1 MNQDNNHCNRDP
13 LNFCVEFVK
22 AVVDCN
28 CTKACPSDYTC
39 HSRIAKYGYDC
50 NNAPDKNRW
59 FCFCQ
64 HDLRYNLPI
73 TGSHRLGR
81 LYYALIYFKNRSFY
95 KPCNKRCSGNNKGHN
110 SCCYS
115 YGSTSY
121 YLREWTYRNKQN
133 QKWHSPKNVYNGPQ
147 NKIQYWSWPYT
158 VFLSSAYLA
167 PIEYY
172 TKLLAYD
179 KVFIEQHDHYMKQ
192 TYRNRCTI
200 AVPDGELALSI
211 PTVKPNTLKCPMRDI
226 RISDHGNWRH
236 LHWNA
241 IESAYNHTPFFE
253 YYKDDFRPFYEKK
266 YEFLVDFNEELCHL
280 ICSLIDIQPDMART
294 TEYRTEF
301 TPNEADFRERIHP
314 KKDFSLE
321 DTEFSPQPYY
331 QVFQERL
338 GFLPNL
344 SIIDL
349 LFNMGPE
356 SLLVLQKSITLK

>member
-1 MNQDNNHCNRDP
+1 M
-13 LNFCVEFVK
+13 K
-22 AVVDCN
+22 
-28 CTKACPSDYTC
+28 
-39 HSRIAKYGYDC
+39 
-50 NNAPDKNRW
+50 
-59 FCFCQ
+59 
-64 HDLRYNLPI
+64 
-73 TGSHRLGR
+73 
-81 LYYALIYFKNRSFY
+81 
-95 KPCNKRCSGNNKGHN
+95 
-110 SCCYS
+110 
-115 YGSTSY
+115 
-121 YLREWTYRNKQN
+121 
-133 QKWHSPKNVYNGPQ
+133 
-147 NKIQYWSWPYT
+147 T

-167 PIEYY
+167 PVEYY

-200 AVPDGELALSI
+200 AAPDGELALSI

-226 RISDHGNWRH
+226 RISDHGNGGH

-266 YEFLVDFNEELCHL
+266 YEFLADFNEELCRL
-280 ICSLIDIQPDMART
+280 ICSLIDIQPDMERT
-294 TEYRTEF
+294 SEYRTEF
-301 TPNEADFRERIHP
+301 TLDETDFRESIHP
-314 KKDFSLE
+314 KKDFTLE
-321 DTEFSPQPYY
+321 DTAFSPQPYY

-356 SLLVLQKSITLK
+356 SLLVLQKSITC